1 MASLREFIPAVRSIG
16 PLKFVIT
23 ICKEISKDQ
32 LASQAAAV
40 AYAWLFAIFPFLLF
54 LLTLFAYI
62 PQRHM
67 VKPYEEISSTI
78 NKVMAKDAAQTV
90 LGNLREVMHEPRSGL
105 LSIGLIVTLWIASGG
120 MSMTMSALDTAYD
133 STKINPFY
141 KQRPVA
147 ILLTIIV
154 MVLIAIVL
162 ILLPIGTA
170 IEDWLASTQL
180 IPGRVLWLLTFARY
194 LLAIL
199 LMLSILALLYTF
211 GTRVRHRF
219 SFLTPG
225 AIFTVLVWVIL
236 GESFRFY
243 VDRFGRYQ
251 KTYGAVGGVT
261 ILLLFFYLDA
271 LVLLI
276 GAEINNLVNHAVASK
291 GNPSAA
297 STGTST
303 SETRSPDQ

>member
-1 MASLREFIPAVRSIG
+1 MP
-16 PLKFVIT
+16 PK
-23 ICKEISKDQ
+23 
-32 LASQAAAV
+32 
-40 AYAWLFAIFPFLLF
+40 
-54 LLTLFAYI
+54 
-62 PQRHM
+62 
-67 VKPYEEISSTI
+67 
-78 NKVMAKDAAQTV
+78 TV
-90 LGNLREVMHEPRSGL
+90 LGNLREVMHQPRSGL

-147 ILLTIIV
+147 MLLTIIV
-154 MVLIAIVL
+154 MVLIAIVMV
-162 ILLPIGTA
+162 LLPIGAA
-170 IEDWLASTQL
+170 IEGWLESTKVLQ
-180 IPGRVLWLLTFARY
+180 GHVLWLLTIARY
-194 LLAIL
+194 VLAIL

-211 GTRVRHRF
+211 GTRVRHKF
-219 SFLTPG
+219 SWITPG
-225 AIFTVLVWVIL
+225 AIFTVLVWVVL

-276 GAEINNLVNHAVASK
+276 GAEINNLVNHTV
-291 GNPSAA
+291 GNLNSESPSHK
-297 STGTST
+297 S
-303 SETRSPDQ
+303 

>member
-1 MASLREFIPAVRSIG
+1 MATLREFVPAVRSVG
-16 PLKFVIT
+16 LVRFVIN
-23 ICKEISKDQ
+23 ICKEVSKDQ
-32 LASQAAAV
+32 LTAQAAAV

-62 PQRHM
+62 PDQRKLNAQEYIDG
-67 VKPYEEISSTI
+67 VL
-78 NKVMAKDAAQTV
+78 NKVLAKDAAQTIRD
-90 LGNLREVMHEPRSGL
+90 NLDQVMHQQHFGL
-105 LSIGLIVTLWIASGG
+105 LSLGLVVTLWIASGG

-141 KQRPVA
+141 IQRPLA

-154 MVLIAIVL
+154 TALILIVL
-162 ILLPIGTA
+162 LLLPVGTA
-170 IEDWLASTQL
+170 IESWLAD
-180 IPGRVLWLLTFARY
+180 IKYMPPRVLWLLTFARY
-194 LLAIL
+194 ILAMLLMLAIL
-199 LMLSILALLYTF
+199 SLLYTF

-219 SFLTPG
+219 SFITPG
-225 AIFTVLVWVIL
+225 ALFTMLVWIIL

-243 VDRFGRYQ
+243 VDKFGRYQ

-276 GAEINNLVNHAVASK
+276 GAEINNLINQTMK
-291 GNPSAA
+291 K
-297 STGTST
+297 
-303 SETRSPDQ
+303 SE